1 MIKKKYKRFLIFA
14 GIMAIVLHFSLL
26 FLYPFQPN
34 RFSSFYCYPYFYQD
48 WKLFVPPPDS
58 NYNLYVTYENDG
70 EQTTD
75 IFFEIM
81 NEHRSNRIAGTEPLL
96 IALSNT
102 IHYFEK
108 EVAPGKIAD
117 RSPGSK
123 FSLVENFACRYLEHS
138 RHIKLK
144 ELKLKLVVRSTVSG
158 ATKVYYN

>member
-1 MIKKKYKRFLIFA
+1 
-14 GIMAIVLHFSLL
+14 MAVILHFSLL
-26 FLYPFQPN
+26 FFHPFHPN

-58 NYNLYVTYENDG
+58 NYNLYATYENG
-70 EQTTD
+70 GNQTTD
-75 IFFEIM
+75 IFTEIM
-81 NEHRSNRIAGTEPLL
+81 NSHRSNRLAGTESLL

-108 EVAPGKIAD
+108 ETIPGKIED
-117 RSPGSK
+117 HNGGSK
-123 FSLVENFACRYLEHS
+123 FSLIEKFAHSYLEHS

-158 ATKVYYN
+158 ITKVYYN